1 VKKVG
6 SDLAETEKPELA
18 EREESAKRRQIMEG
32 AREVFLAQGFDA
44 ASMGEIARK
53 AGVSKGTLYVYF
65 DSKERLFEAIAHEE
79 CGAQAETVFS
89 LDPADHDVE
98 AVLTRLGRS
107 FVKFLCRPGAMSPL
121 RTVIAISDRMPEIG
135 REFYE
140 TGPAEGVTKLCHYLE
155 SQVAAGILT
164 IEDCEVAAAQFL
176 DSCVATILKPLLFNA
191 SEAPSD
197 ERIDHVVGIAVR
209 TFLAA
214 YRPVPDPA
222 PSGGVNPIEHRLVF
236 QTRNPAMVRCPRRP
250 KRTGR
255 PCRRIAVIDL
265 LQIPRLAF
273 MVRRSY
279 CGGA

>member
-1 VKKVG
+1 MAKDVI
-6 SDLAETEKPELA
+6 SDRAGAETEKPDA
-18 EREESAKRRQIMEG
+18 SAQQDSAKRRQIMDG

-79 CGAQAETVFS
+79 CGAQAEGVFS

-107 FVKFLCRPGAMSPL
+107 FVKFKCRPGAMSHL
-121 RTVIAISDRMPEIG
+121 RTVIAISERMPEIG

-140 TGPAEGVTKLCHYLE
+140 TGPAKGVAKVRHYLE
-155 SQVAAGILT
+155 SQVVAGILA

-176 DSCVATILKPLLFNA
+176 ESCLATILKPLLFNA
-191 SEAPSD
+191 GDAPSD

-214 YRPVPDPA
+214 YRRVA
-222 PSGGVNPIEHRLVF
+222 
-236 QTRNPAMVRCPRRP
+236 
-250 KRTGR
+250 
-255 PCRRIAVIDL
+255 
-265 LQIPRLAF
+265 
-273 MVRRSY
+273 
-279 CGGA
+279 